1 MAGREINLTALQR
14 ISAYRGGPVSPCK
27 FWGWG
32 LGSFTMDTLQPPET
46 LRNPQ
51 VGRGGVRVRVGAVP
65 LASTSPA
72 PISASGASAQAL
84 AHAGAGPP
92 PPPPAP

>member
-51 VGRGGVRVRVGAVP
+51 VGRGGVRVGAVP